1 MRRNLVT
8 GGAGFVGRHLVAALL
23 VRGER
28 VAVLDLHGGGF
39 SPEVEF
45 IQGSVLDPGCV
56 RRALK
61 GIDRLYHLAA
71 NPNLWTADARDFF
84 KTNLDGTRI
93 VLAEAAFAS
102 LERIV
107 YTSTESILK
116 SRHRNSGLIRET
128 VALGVGDM
136 IGAYCRSKFLA
147 EECARDAAR
156 RGLPVVIVNPTLPIG
171 PGDAGATPPGRMLLG
186 FLTGKNPAFLEC
198 RMNLIDVRDVA
209 TGHILAAQSGHI
221 GERYILG
228 NANMA
233 MSEILALL
241 EDVSGRPMPKRQ
253 VPYWLALAVA
263 GASEAISRLTK
274 SPPLAPLAGVRLARS
289 PMIFDNAKA
298 VAELGLELTPL
309 RTTFSDTVA
318 WFDKSGFL
326 R

>member
-1 MRRNLVT
+1 VRRNLIT

-23 VRGER
+23 AQGEGVRL
-28 VAVLDLHGGGF
+28 LDLHGGGF
-39 SPEVEF
+39 SPDVEF
-45 IQGSVLDPGCV
+45 IQGSVLDPGSV

-61 GIDRLYHLAA
+61 GVDRLYHLAA
-71 NPNLWTADARDFF
+71 NPNLWAADSSDFY

-116 SRHRNSGLIRET
+116 SRHRPNGLIRET
-128 VALGVGDM
+128 VQLGVGDM

-156 RGLPVVIVNPTLPIG
+156 RGLPLVIVNPTLPIG
-171 PGDAGATPPGRMLLG
+171 PGDGGATPPGRMLLG
-186 FLTGKNPAFLEC
+186 FLNGQTPAYLEC

-209 TGHILAAQSGHI
+209 AGHLLAAQSGRI

-241 EDVSGRPMPKRQ
+241 EDVSGRPMPSRQ

-263 GASEAISRLTK
+263 VGSEGLSRLTRR
-274 SPPLAPLAGVRLARS
+274 PPVAPLAGVRLARS

-298 VAELGLELTPL
+298 VAELGLKLTPL

-318 WFDKSGFL
+318 WFDKSGLL